1 MLTVFL
7 FCFSLLPMAYLR
19 YYPFRVIA
27 TPREQHIL
35 IVGHL
40 IIFAAEFL
48 LVAALFILGYAPMQG
63 SVFHKLYFVCYWPH
77 FLLLLFTIR
86 PFWFRH
92 FFVLGLQG
100 IYAVFLHTATL
111 LLLKQL
117 WAQTTYFA
125 SLYFLCYLGLL
136 LLSFPGMIWLLGK
149 LFTREQ
155 LLRGKPTAAFW
166 KYLGFVPLLLTYY
179 QGSMGYATLL
189 QQIQDLS
196 DIHLYMLVSR
206 IILVIIAVILVISV
220 RSGFQQ
226 IRYMFQAKERS
237 LKMQEQLREIHDYAD
252 TMQKEQ
258 QKLAIMRHDSR
269 HQLRMLAELI
279 ESGHC
284 DEAERQ
290 LMAMRKEVER
300 R

>member
-1 MLTVFL
+1 
-7 FCFSLLPMAYLR
+7 MAYLR
-19 YYPFRVIA
+19 YHPFRVIA

-40 IIFAAEFL
+40 IIFAIEFL
-48 LVAALFILGYAPMQG
+48 PVTALFASGLAPMAG
-63 SVFHKLYFVCYWPH
+63 SAFHKLYFICYWPH
-77 FLLLLFTIR
+77 FFLLVFTIR

-92 FFVLGLQG
+92 FFVLGIQG
-100 IYAVFLHTATL
+100 IYAVFLHTVTV
-111 LLLKQL
+111 LLLKQI
-117 WAQTTYFA
+117 WMQTTYFA

-189 QQIQDLS
+189 QQVEDLS
-196 DIHLYMLVSR
+196 GIHLYMLVSR
-206 IILVIIAVILVISV
+206 VILVIIAVILVISV

-226 IRYMFQAKERS
+226 IRCMFQATERS
-237 LKMQEQLREIHDYAD
+237 LTMQEKLREIHDYAG

>member
-1 MLTVFL
+1 
-7 FCFSLLPMAYLR
+7 MAYLR
-19 YYPFRVIA
+19 YHPFRVIA

-40 IIFAAEFL
+40 IIFAIEFL
-48 LVAALFILGYAPMQG
+48 LVTALFASGLAPMAG
-63 SVFHKLYFVCYWPH
+63 SAFHKLYFICYWPH
-77 FLLLLFTIR
+77 FFLLVFTIR

-92 FFVLGLQG
+92 FFVLGIQG
-100 IYAVFLHTATL
+100 IYAVFLHTVTV
-111 LLLKQL
+111 LLLKQI
-117 WAQTTYFA
+117 WMQTTYFA

-237 LKMQEQLREIHDYAD
+237 MAIQEQLREIHDYAD

-269 HQLRMLAELI
+269 HQLRVLAELI
-279 ESGHC
+279 ESGHY
-284 DEAERQ
+284 DEAERH
-290 LMAMRKEVER
+290 LRALRKEVER

>member
-1 MLTVFL
+1 
-7 FCFSLLPMAYLR
+7 MAYLR
-19 YYPFRVIA
+19 YHPFRVIA

-40 IIFAAEFL
+40 IIFAIEFL
-48 LVAALFILGYAPMQG
+48 LVTALFASGLAPMAG
-63 SVFHKLYFVCYWPH
+63 SAFHKLYFICYWPH
-77 FLLLLFTIR
+77 FFLLVFTIR

-92 FFVLGLQG
+92 FFVLGIQG
-100 IYAVFLHTATL
+100 IYAVVLHTVTV
-111 LLLKQL
+111 LLLKQI
-117 WAQTTYFA
+117 WMQTTYFA

-166 KYLGFVPLLLTYY
+166 KYLGFVPLTLVFY
-179 QGSMGYATLL
+179 QGSMGYADLL
-189 QQIQDLS
+189 QQVEDLS
-196 DIHLYMLVSR
+196 GIHLYMLVSR
-206 IILVIIAVILVISV
+206 VILVIIAVILVISV
-220 RSGFQQ
+220 RSGYHQVC
-226 IRYMFQAKERS
+226 IMLRAKERS
-237 LKMQEQLREIHDYAD
+237 MAIQEQLREIHDYAD

>member
-1 MLTVFL
+1 
-7 FCFSLLPMAYLR
+7 MAYLR
-19 YYPFRVIA
+19 YHPFRVIA

-40 IIFAAEFL
+40 IIFAIEFL
-48 LVAALFILGYAPMQG
+48 LVTALFASGLAPMAG
-63 SVFHKLYFVCYWPH
+63 SAFHKLYFICYWPH
-77 FLLLLFTIR
+77 FFLLVFTIR

-92 FFVLGLQG
+92 FFVLGIQG
-100 IYAVFLHTATL
+100 IYAVFLHTVTV
-111 LLLKQL
+111 LLLKQI
-117 WAQTTYFA
+117 WMQTTYFA

-166 KYLGFVPLLLTYY
+166 KYLGFVPLTLVFY
-179 QGSMGYATLL
+179 QGSMGYADLL
-189 QQIQDLS
+189 QQVEDLS
-196 DIHLYMLVSR
+196 GIHLYMLVSR
-206 IILVIIAVILVISV
+206 VILVIIAVILVISV
-220 RSGFQQ
+220 RSGYHQVC
-226 IRYMFQAKERS
+226 IMLRAKERS
-237 LKMQEQLREIHDYAD
+237 MAIQEQLREIHDYAD

-279 ESGHC
+279 ESGNC

>member
-1 MLTVFL
+1 
-7 FCFSLLPMAYLR
+7 MAYLR
-19 YYPFRVIA
+19 YHPFRVIA

-40 IIFAAEFL
+40 IIFAIEFL
-48 LVAALFILGYAPMQG
+48 LVTALFASGLAPMAG
-63 SVFHKLYFVCYWPH
+63 SAFHKLYFICYWPH
-77 FLLLLFTIR
+77 FFLLVFTIR

-92 FFVLGLQG
+92 FFVLGIQG
-100 IYAVFLHTATL
+100 IYAVFLHTVTV
-111 LLLKQL
+111 LLLKQI
-117 WAQTTYFA
+117 WMQTTYFA

-166 KYLGFVPLLLTYY
+166 KYLGFVPLTLVFY
-179 QGSMGYATLL
+179 QGSMGYADLL
-189 QQIQDLS
+189 QQVEDLS
-196 DIHLYMLVSR
+196 GIHLYMLVSR
-206 IILVIIAVILVISV
+206 VILVIIAVILVISV
-220 RSGFQQ
+220 RSGYHQVC
-226 IRYMFQAKERS
+226 IMLRAKERS
-237 LKMQEQLREIHDYAD
+237 MAIQEQLREIHDYAD

-269 HQLRMLAELI
+269 HQLRMLSELI

-290 LMAMRKEVER
+290 LLAMRKEVER